1 VRRDGAFSILRTAAP
16 SREQVFNREQS
27 MKMTGILLACG
38 LAALSVT
45 GSAQESSKMSSG
57 AGGIELQ
64 ELISK
69 YAKRNHKQI
78 VIDPRVRA
86 EVPLAGIDAA
96 DLTYDQLLAVL
107 NVHMF
112 SVVNSGGVMAVVP
125 DANAR
130 QLPSATYTDLDFKA
144 PDYEIVTV
152 LVTPKKVCAAML
164 VPVLRPLMP
173 QAAHLAA
180 EVQTNTLIINDRAVN
195 ARRIGT
201 MIGQLDKLGTANIK
215 DCQQGW
221 GAGPMPGAKP
231 MVTEKVTVCGG
242 V

>member
-1 VRRDGAFSILRTAAP
+1 
-16 SREQVFNREQS
+16 

-38 LAALSVT
+38 LATLAVT
-45 GSAQESSKMSSG
+45 GSAQENSKMSSG
-57 AGGIELQ
+57 AGGIEIQ
-64 ELISK
+64 ELISRF
-69 YAKRNHKQI
+69 AKRNHKQI

-86 EVPLAGIDAA
+86 EVPLAGIDAS

-130 QLPSATYTDLDFKA
+130 QLPSPIYTDLDFKA

-180 EVQTNTLIINDRAVN
+180 EVQTNTLIVNDRAVN

-201 MIGQLDKLGTANIK
+201 LIGQLDKLGTTSVK
-215 DCQQGW
+215 DCQQSW
-221 GAGPMPGAKP
+221 PSSSAPAPKP
-231 MVTEKVTVCGG
+231 RDKDKEKD
-242 V
+242 

>member
-1 VRRDGAFSILRTAAP
+1 
-16 SREQVFNREQS
+16 
-27 MKMTGILLACG
+27 MTGILLACG
-38 LAALSVT
+38 LAAVAVA

-57 AGGIELQ
+57 AGGIEIQ

-69 YAKRNHKQI
+69 FAKRNHKQI

-86 EVPLAGIDAA
+86 EVPLAGIDAG

-107 NVHMF
+107 SVHMF

-130 QLPSATYTDLDFKA
+130 QFPAPTYTDLGFKA
-144 PDYEIVTV
+144 PDYEIVSV
-152 LVTPKKVCAAML
+152 LVTPRKVCAALL

-195 ARRIGT
+195 ARRIAG
-201 MIGQLDKLGTANIK
+201 MIEQIDRLGTTSVK
-215 DCQQGW
+215 DCQQSWPSPRPKDKG
-221 GAGPMPGAKP
+221 K
-231 MVTEKVTVCGG
+231 EQE
-242 V
+242 